1 VAAGHAVLGVLFPH
15 NALTRRYRTLDVPD
29 RWCEVDWV
37 SGACFLARRSVL
49 EDVGGFDEAYFMF
62 AEDMDLCWRVGRAGW
77 KVGFEPA
84 AVVTHHEGI
93 SRRRHPYRM
102 ALAHHRSALRF
113 ASKTTSGPERA
124 LLPLAALGL
133 GARLVAIW
141 SAILVRRVTSGSATG
156 AKADR

>member
-1 VAAGHAVLGVLFPH
+1 
-15 NALTRRYRTLDVPD
+15 
-29 RWCEVDWV
+29 
-37 SGACFLARRSVL
+37 
-49 EDVGGFDEAYFMF
+49 MF

-84 AVVTHHEGI
+84 AVVTHHEGV

-113 ASKTTSGPERA
+113 ASRTTSGPRRV

-133 GARLVAIW
+133 GARLVAVW
-141 SAILVRRVTSGSATG
+141 SAIFLRRAWPSGTRRRS
-156 AKADR
+156 